1 MNRILVVDDDQDL
14 RENIME
20 ILKADGFEVWAAGNG
35 EEALQALKETEFNLV
50 LLDMVMPKMGGMEAL
65 AQIKRRSPATRI
77 IMISAYSTVD
87 NAVEAM
93 KKGADDY
100 ITKPF
105 KINELSI
112 AVQKN
117 LAEAEFLAC
126 KSILNVDDTFSCL
139 ANSMRRQILLLV
151 SREGKIRFMDITR
164 KLGVA
169 DHTKV
174 NFHLKVLKESTLVEQ
189 DSNKFYL
196 LAQEGKKALDCLN
209 ALTSW
214 SDFQEYPDR

>member
-1 MNRILVVDDDQDL
+1 MSKILVVDDDQEL

-20 ILKADGFEVWAAGNG
+20 ILNTEGFDVRAAANG
-35 EEALQALKETEFNLV
+35 EEALDLFRETPFDLM
-50 LLDMVMPKMGGMEAL
+50 LLDLIMPKMGGMEVL
-65 AQIKRRSPATRI
+65 SRIKREHPGVKV
-77 IMISAYSTVD
+77 IMITAYSTVD

-105 KINELSI
+105 KINELSM
-112 AVQKN
+112 AVKKN

-126 KSILNVDDTFSCL
+126 KTILDMDNTFSCL
-139 ANSMRRQILLLV
+139 ANSMRRQILVLV
-151 SREGKIRFMDITR
+151 NQEGKIRFMDITR

-174 NFHLKVLKESTLVEQ
+174 NFHLKVLKEANLIEQ
-189 DSNKFYL
+189 DSKKLYL
-196 LAQEGKKALDCLN
+196 IAKEGKKVLDCLN
-209 ALTSW
+209 VVMKNLA
-214 SDFQEYPDR
+214 D